1 MSMNPIKPD
10 SKTIVILF
18 VTGASLVLATFTYS
32 FVRRWPTFDPLVTA
46 TMIGV
51 GLLLIVIYER
61 LGLIHKE
68 LQTIAVL
75 LDRTNT
81 QVIDGRVSS
90 AGALNDRDDAKAAAH
105 AK

>member
-1 MSMNPIKPD
+1 LSPTKLSD
-10 SKTIVILF
+10 SKTILILF
-18 VTGASLVLATFTYS
+18 AVGAGLVVGTFTYF

-68 LQTIAVL
+68 LRTVVL
-75 LDRTNT
+75 LLERREGVTA
-81 QVIDGRVSS
+81 DGRLTTVS
-90 AGALNDRDDAKAAAH
+90 DPRDANATAH
-105 AK
+105 AR